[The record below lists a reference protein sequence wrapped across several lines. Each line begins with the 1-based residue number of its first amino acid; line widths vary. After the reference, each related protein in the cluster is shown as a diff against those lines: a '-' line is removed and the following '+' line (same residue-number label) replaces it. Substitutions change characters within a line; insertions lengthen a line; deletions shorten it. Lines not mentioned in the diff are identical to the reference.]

1 MPANWEPGANQRE
14 KRSLE
19 KLRLLVYSSHN
30 FPNDQLQTTT
40 TTTPKMYSTTNEN
53 NTDTMT
59 NNIKHFH
66 FQPEEVQQQI
76 NQAEEDDSSF
86 VDLLSAVTA
95 EYYLDENDLRPGGEF
110 IKGYTEL
117 RPYKKTA
124 YSGITLKKTRNGHR
138 AKSGVRLES
147 SISPVHQRPG
157 VVSNGK

>member
-1 MPANWEPGANQRE
+1 VRTNRE
-14 KRSLE
+14 NDQILG
-19 KLRLLVYSSHN
+19 KLRLLVSSHN
-30 FPNDQLQTTT
+30 FPNDQLQTTS

-53 NTDTMT
+53 NTD
-59 NNIKHFH
+59 KHVH
-66 FQPEEVQQQI
+66 FQEVQQQI

-86 VDLLSAVTA
+86 GDLSAVTA

-124 YSGITLKKTRNGHR
+124 YSGITLKKTRNGHK

-147 SISPVHQRPG
+147 SISPVRQRPG